1 MTVLA
6 GSSRA
11 PLARNVAW
19 LGLRMAFLLVVNL
32 IVARLLLAGFGV
44 DGYGEWVTVMSAV
57 ALGSFI
63 PDSVGDVTIRFLSMA
78 RSATEAATRFRV
90 SVRINAVASIVLVA
104 LACVSM
110 LWIGMVTGNGF
121 GGVGYGSPG
130 LVALVAAMMFFK
142 FMAQPYFGLMFAR
155 ERVGMFA
162 TLSVVEGLA
171 SLVCACFVNRM
182 DSPLD
187 GYAMS
192 MVAVEAAVW
201 LLCRGCSSALVVR
214 VGGGIDK
221 AVLKKFSHEF
231 AGFLGWV
238 LFGGFAMT
246 LWTQGATVVCSGL
259 YGLEGAAVMGI
270 AMMITGRMRGIV
282 SGLQKGISPRIMAC
296 YSSERCES
304 RRLTWRVATWSAA
317 GVAVV
322 AAVMALLMTKLLE
335 IWLDDV
341 PEGLVA
347 VMRAMLA
354 IVVLDSVHGP
364 LNAVVQ
370 AWGNM
375 RRFELR
381 ESSVLLLMLPSLI
394 AANALGLGLQDAVWA
409 FVAVDVI
416 VTAIRLRYAS
426 IALRV

>member
-1 MTVLA
+1 MTLFA
-6 GSSRA
+6 DSGRA

-63 PDSVGDVTIRFLSMA
+63 PDSAGDVTMRFLSMA
-78 RSATEAATRFRV
+78 RSASEAAARFRV
-90 SVRINAVASIVLVA
+90 SVCINAVASVAIVA
-104 LACVSM
+104 LACGAM

-121 GGVGYGSPG
+121 EDSTG

-162 TLSVVEGLA
+162 MFSVVEGLA
-171 SLVCACFVNRM
+171 SLVCASLVNRM
-182 DSPLD
+182 DSPLV
-187 GYAMS
+187 GYAMCM
-192 MVAVEAAVW
+192 MVVEAAVW
-201 LLCRGCSSALVVR
+201 LLCRICSSALVGK

-238 LFGGFAMT
+238 MFGGFAMT
-246 LWTQGATVVCSGL
+246 LWTHGATLACSRL

-270 AMMITGRMRGIV
+270 AMMVAVRMRGIV

-296 YSSERCES
+296 YRSDRLES
-304 RRLTWRVATWSAA
+304 RRLTWCVTAWSAV
-317 GVAVV
+317 GVAVA
-322 AAVMALLMTKLLE
+322 AAVMAFLMPELLE
-335 IWLDDV
+335 LWLGDV

-347 VMRAMLA
+347 VMRVMLV
-354 IVVLDSVHGP
+354 IVVLDSIHGP
-364 LNAVVQ
+364 LNAVIQ

-381 ESSVLLLMLPSLI
+381 ECSVLLLMLPSLI
-394 AANALGLGLQDAVWA
+394 AANVMGFGLQDAVWA
-409 FVAVDVI
+409 FVAIDII

-426 IALRV
+426 IALRI

>member
-1 MTVLA
+1 MTVFA
-6 GSSRA
+6 DSGRT
-11 PLARNVAW
+11 PLVRNVVW

-63 PDSVGDVTIRFLSMA
+63 PDSAGDVTMRFLSMA
-78 RSATEAATRFRV
+78 RSASEAAARFRV
-90 SVRINAVASIVLVA
+90 SVCINAVASVALVA
-104 LACVSM
+104 LACGAM
-110 LWIGMVTGNGF
+110 LWIGTVTGNGF
-121 GGVGYGSPG
+121 GRVCYGSSG

-162 TLSVVEGLA
+162 MFSVVEGLA
-171 SLVCACFVNRM
+171 SLVCASLVNRM
-182 DSPLD
+182 DSPLV
-187 GYAMS
+187 GYAMC
-192 MVAVEAAVW
+192 MVVVEAAVW
-201 LLCRGCSSALVVR
+201 LLCRICSSALVVK

-238 LFGGFAMT
+238 MFGGFAMT
-246 LWTQGATVVCSGL
+246 LWTHGATLACSRL

-270 AMMITGRMRGIV
+270 AMMVAVRMRGIV

-296 YSSERCES
+296 YRSDRLES
-304 RRLTWRVATWSAA
+304 RRLTWRVTAWSAV
-317 GVAVV
+317 GVAVA
-322 AAVMALLMTKLLE
+322 AAVMALLMPELLKL
-335 IWLDDV
+335 WLGDV

-347 VMRAMLA
+347 VMRVMFV

-364 LNAVVQ
+364 LNAVIQ

-381 ESSVLLLMLPSLI
+381 ECSVLLLMLPSLI
-394 AANALGLGLQDAVWA
+394 AAKVMGFGLQDAVWA
-409 FVAVDVI
+409 FVAIDII

-426 IALRV
+426 IALRI